1 MRDAGARSSFRQDGD
16 MAKVARAG
24 SDPLHL
30 LVVALVVASAF
41 LVTIFMPILAIWI
54 GVVVTLTGV
63 IRGLRAK
70 AAERSHTSGRVA
82 VYGAIWSL
90 GPLAYLALALFQ

>member
-1 MRDAGARSSFRQDGD
+1 MIGTRTGSAAGLGRR
-16 MAKVARAG
+16 
-24 SDPLHL
+24 HL
-30 LVVALVVASAF
+30 LVVAPVVVAAAF

-63 IRGLRAK
+63 IRGLRVDD
-70 AAERSHTSGRVA
+70 AERSQTWGRVA

>member
-1 MRDAGARSSFRQDGD
+1 
-16 MAKVARAG
+16 
-24 SDPLHL
+24 
-30 LVVALVVASAF
+30 LVVAPVIVGVAF

-63 IRGLRAK
+63 IRSLRAEG
-70 AAERSHTSGRVA
+70 AERSQIWGRVA